1 MFTSTIPTNPNQS
14 FTDSVNGEN
23 FLFTTMLHNGITYFS
38 IRVGDMNLSSSVK
51 ACPNCFLLN
60 RSLESEYGNFVM
72 YCEDGKYN
80 YPTYE
85 NFNGG
90 SVLYYFSPEEMSEL
104 REKYEEERVIGNL
117 GNYIGGV

>member
-1 MFTSTIPTNPNQS
+1 
-14 FTDSVNGEN
+14 
-23 FLFTTMLHNGITYFS
+23 
-38 IRVGDMNLSSSVK
+38 
-51 ACPNCFLLN
+51 
-60 RSLESEYGNFVM
+60 M

-104 REKYEEERVIGNL
+104 REKYSEERVIGNL